1 MMRPLKVCYKFLEAL
16 LCGGRYVC
24 KGILDSVLHTFCIV
38 WYNIWKMDQKSRS
51 QIWKQNISG
60 CC

>member
-1 MMRPLKVCYKFLEAL
+1 MRPLKVRYKFLEAL

-51 QIWKQNISG
+51 
-60 CC
+60 